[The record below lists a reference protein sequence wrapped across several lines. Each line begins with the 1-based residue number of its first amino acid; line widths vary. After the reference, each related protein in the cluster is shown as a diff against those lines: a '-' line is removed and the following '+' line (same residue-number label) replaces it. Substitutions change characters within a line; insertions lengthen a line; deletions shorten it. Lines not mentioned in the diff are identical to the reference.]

1 VGEGQ
6 KIMTLG
12 YGARQQDRDSQ
23 VASDRNNYGM
33 REVVE
38 SERIGSRTLSESPT
52 CELAGAF
59 K

>member
-1 VGEGQ
+1 
-6 KIMTLG
+6 MTLG